1 MVKEIA
7 RDRIG
12 IIPISKVVPHK
23 NKKAAKY
30 PKQEL
35 DKEKEDA

>member
-30 PKQEL
+30 PKKQL
-35 DKEKEDA
+35 EDEMNG